1 MPKRNV
7 VSYTTMIDGYAK
19 AGDMASARFLFKQ
32 VPQRDIFVWFALISG
47 YAQSGQPN
55 EAVKVFLE
63 MDSRDIKPD
72 EFVMASLMSAC
83 SQIGNLELVKWV
95 DSYLSR
101 STMDTQQPHIAAALV
116 DMNANCGNMEQ
127 ATKLF
132 EEMPKKDLISYCS
145 MIRGLLYH
153 GPGNKAVDL
162 FNKML
167 NEGLVPNEVAFI
179 VILSACSHARFVEEG
194 WHYFE
199 RMRYGYSLHP
209 SLITMLVWLIFLV
222 GQED

>member
-32 VPQRDIFVWFALISG
+32 VPQRDIFVWSALILG

-55 EAVKVFLE
+55 EAMKVFLE

-101 STMDTQQPHIAAALV
+101 STMDTQQPHVAAALV

-132 EEMPKKDLISYCS
+132 EEMPKKDLILYCS
-145 MIRGLLYH
+145 RI
-153 GPGNKAVDL
+153 
-162 FNKML
+162 
-167 NEGLVPNEVAFI
+167 
-179 VILSACSHARFVEEG
+179 
-194 WHYFE
+194 
-199 RMRYGYSLHP
+199 
-209 SLITMLVWLIFLV
+209 
-222 GQED
+222 